1 MRMSTRSLA
10 GVYLSFLLLSQTV
23 AQSLKNTLQRR
34 QSPEP
39 SSGVFR
45 AFLVSILAM
54 SSAFGVQAGERVTY
68 YYTDQ
73 QGTPLATV
81 DATTGAVVTA
91 DFRPFGSLALGA
103 SKDGPG
109 YTGHIGDVDSSLVY
123 MQARYYDPAVGRFLS
138 VDPVGPKAGDGFV
151 FDRYDYANNNPIRYT
166 DPDGRKCSTVDGK
179 DSCTFDEIKDKNG
192 KIISRDQALSS
203 GSKISKFF
211 HADMGSRITRAEAAM
226 TAKYSA
232 AKNLAAKGGG
242 VTIKGNSALGIP
254 AQNVSGAA
262 IANHMETTETI
273 ASAEDGSRGEIA
285 NTPVDREGTVGH
297 GPITFFKDGDK
308 SPDVGQTFGHEIL
321 HTIYSGAG
329 LPNRGWANSEFN
341 IDHQVPFN
349 DASDAIH

>member
-1 MRMSTRSLA
+1 
-10 GVYLSFLLLSQTV
+10 LSFLLLSQAA
-23 AQSLKNTLQRR
+23 AQSVKTPLQRR
-34 QSPEP
+34 QPQKP
-39 SSGVFR
+39 SSRVFR
-45 AFLVSILAM
+45 AFLAPILAM
-54 SSAFGVQAGERVTY
+54 SSAFGAQATERVTY

-81 DATTGAVVTA
+81 DATTGGVVAA
-91 DFRPFGSLALGA
+91 DFRPFGSQTLGA
-103 SKDGPG
+103 SHDGPG
-109 YTGHIGDVDSSLVY
+109 YTGHIGDVDSGLVY
-123 MQARYYDPAVGRFLS
+123 MQARYYDPVVGRFLS

-166 DPDGRKCSTVDGK
+166 DPDGRKCTTVDGK

-192 KIISRDQALSS
+192 KTISRDQALSS
-203 GSKISKFF
+203 GSKLAKFF
-211 HADMGSRITRAEAAM
+211 HTDMGSRITRAEAAM

-232 AKNLAAKGGG
+232 AKNLAANGGG

-262 IANHMETTETI
+262 IVNHMETTETI

-285 NTPVDREGTVGH
+285 NTLVDRGAPVGH

-308 SPDVGQTFGHEIL
+308 SPDLGQTFGHEIL
-321 HTIYSGAG
+321 HTLYSGAG
-329 LPNRGWANSEFN
+329 LSNRGWANSDFRIE
-341 IDHQVPFN
+341 HQVPFN